1 MARSKTKKITKVGLK
16 RFVTKRNFF
25 ITVLALISCI
35 FLYNKYLDWR
45 NVENMKQLKAAFEQ
59 LERDI
64 ERDTGDELRI
74 EADCG
79 SGGKFA
85 EFYSCSLRLLNNRQ
99 AIYQYGSYIS
109 KDSALNDR
117 SNSCD
122 KPTNGSTYD
131 EFYLCAVRVRVKS
144 AAESIFYEYDVS
156 PGKPR

>member
-1 MARSKTKKITKVGLK
+1 
-16 RFVTKRNFF
+16 
-25 ITVLALISCI
+25 
-35 FLYNKYLDWR
+35 
-45 NVENMKQLKAAFEQ
+45 MKQLKAAFEQ

-85 EFYSCSLRLLNNRQ
+85 EFYYCSVYLKNNTNTDYGYMNRVNESSILKNRLSNCKTIYNDEVLYNNFFHCSL
-99 AIYQYGSYIS
+99 
-109 KDSALNDR
+109 K
-117 SNSCD
+117 
-122 KPTNGSTYD
+122 
-131 EFYLCAVRVRVKS
+131 VRVKS